1 MTNESWAG
9 WYRDHLGSDAATVF
23 AGGGVIKLRIRGV
36 DFEGKHLNDLRPVV
50 EPLPDGAPFALADGA
65 LTDCV
70 LEWDQ
75 PVTIVTGDAGDAGD
89 GTGTGTAGGTERP
102 ATMSCLFSLRRS
114 DPDVHLALHL
124 DGALYESA
132 RAERDFAAALSA
144 IRGVLPQDVQLRVP
158 AL

>member
-1 MTNESWAG
+1 MTNESCAG

-23 AGGGVIKLRIRGV
+23 ADGGVIKLRIRGV
-36 DFEGKHLNDLRPVV
+36 DFEGKRLDDLRPVV
-50 EPLPDGAPFALADGA
+50 YPLPDGATFALADGA

-75 PVTIVTGDAGDAGD
+75 PVVIVTGE
-89 GTGTGTAGGTERP
+89 TERP

-132 RAERDFAAALSA
+132 RAERDFAAALAA
-144 IRGVLPQDVQLRVP
+144 IRGVLPQDTRLRAP

>member
-23 AGGGVIKLRIRGV
+23 ADGGVIKLRIRGV
-36 DFEGKHLNDLRPVV
+36 DFEGKSLDGLRPAG
-50 EPLPDGAPFALADGA
+50 EPLPDNASFALADGA

-75 PVTIVTGDAGDAGD
+75 PLTVVAGD
-89 GTGTGTAGGTERP
+89 GERP
-102 ATMSCLFSLRRS
+102 ATLSCLFSLRRA

-132 RAERDFAAALSA
+132 RAERDFAAALAA
-144 IRGVLPQDVQLRVP
+144 IQGVLPPDFRLKTS

>member
-23 AGGGVIKLRIRGV
+23 ADGGVIKLRIRGV
-36 DFEGKHLNDLRPVV
+36 DFEGSRLDDLRPVTQ
-50 EPLPDGAPFALADGA
+50 PLPDGASFALAGGA

-75 PVTIVTGDAGDAGD
+75 PVSVAEGSGSGA
-89 GTGTGTAGGTERP
+89 TERP

-132 RAERDFAAALSA
+132 RAERDFAAALAA
-144 IRGVLPQDVQLRVP
+144 IRDVLPEDIRLRAP

>member
-23 AGGGVIKLRIRGV
+23 ADGGVIKLRIRGV
-36 DFEGKHLNDLRPVV
+36 DFEGNRLDGLRPVV
-50 EPLPDGAPFALADGA
+50 EPLPDSASFALADGA

-75 PVTIVTGDAGDAGD
+75 PVTIVAEGAGSGE
-89 GTGTGTAGGTERP
+89 TERP

-132 RAERDFAAALSA
+132 RAERDFTAALAA
-144 IRGVLPQDVQLRVP
+144 IRDALPQDVRLRAP

>member
-23 AGGGVIKLRIRGV
+23 ADGGVIKLRIRGV
-36 DFEGKHLNDLRPVV
+36 DFEGKRLDDLRPVV
-50 EPLPDGAPFALADGA
+50 EPLPDGATFALADGA

-75 PVTIVTGDAGDAGD
+75 PVAIVTGGAGAAGE
-89 GTGTGTAGGTERP
+89 TERP

-132 RAERDFAAALSA
+132 RAERDFTAALAA
-144 IRGVLPQDVQLRVP
+144 IRGALPQDVQLRAP

>member
-23 AGGGVIKLRIRGV
+23 ADGGVIKLRIRGV
-36 DFEGKHLNDLRPVV
+36 EFEGKRLDDLRPVA
-50 EPLPDGAPFALADGA
+50 EPLPDGASFALAGGA

-75 PVTIVTGDAGDAGD
+75 PVSVVAESAGPGA
-89 GTGTGTAGGTERP
+89 TERP

-132 RAERDFAAALSA
+132 RAERDFAAALAA
-144 IRGVLPQDVQLRVP
+144 IRHALPEDIRLLHAP

>member
-1 MTNESWAG
+1 MTIESWAG

-36 DFEGKHLNDLRPVV
+36 EFEGKRLDDLRPAA
-50 EPLPDGAPFALADGA
+50 EPLPDGAPFALANGA

-75 PVTIVTGDAGDAGD
+75 PVTVTD
-89 GTGTGTAGGTERP
+89 GGEDGAERP
-102 ATMSCLFSLRRS
+102 ATLSCLFSLRRT

-132 RAERDFAAALSA
+132 RAERDFTAALAA
-144 IRGVLPQDVQLRVP
+144 IRNVLPEDVHLRAP